1 MKKTFFLEYGVTYVS
16 LFTPFADL
24 GAQADKQCLLP
35 TAPGIIYCLRET
47 SDVGARNRIWV
58 SNMIYTTDQLSS
70 SQICHYNAEDE
81 DAPLLLSPFT

>member
-24 GAQADKQCLLP
+24 GAQADKQCLLS
-35 TAPGIIYCLRET
+35 TAPGIIYRLRET

-58 SNMIYTTDQLSS
+58 SNVIYTTEPTLQLPNMS
-70 SQICHYNAEDE
+70 
-81 DAPLLLSPFT
+81 L